1 MAMSCRAERG
11 KKVGKMCFLE
21 AHGAGRVLDNLF
33 QQADSVCIEK
43 ALLIPSIIRNSR
55 GASDG
60 KDATFRGEWQF
71 EYGAWRLRSHRDGE
85 IEYTASKDHRRG
97 IFLLASGIR
106 CT

>member
-11 KKVGKMCFLE
+11 ENIGKACFLE
-21 AHGAGRVLDNLF
+21 AHGPGRVLDNLF

-43 ALLIPSIIRNSR
+43 ALLTIRNSR

-60 KDATFRGEWQF
+60 EDATCRGEWQF
-71 EYGAWRLRSHRDGE
+71 EHGVWRLRSHRDGE
-85 IEYTASKDHRRG
+85 IEYTVSKDHRRG